1 MDVTKLRR
9 DASVI
14 HRSLTETE
22 TNALITRTGCSIL
35 IPTRF
40 AEHKLAVISNEIRI
54 VGVFAIVVGDV
65 YGVSSAAALMQ
76 LTPTSTTIIDCNG
89 DEYYEFAFAPGAQIT
104 PNLELIMDDPIAYM
118 LYDEIVAKGHIP
130 WFFNYEDLGK
140 LFVSA
145 AYHAGIVLGANN
157 VALEMIAAS
166 ISRDAK
172 DRTVYYRHTIKSI
185 GEQITRPP
193 VFIAFR
199 NVMYG
204 ATNTTA
210 KLMGAYFDDGLLSSL
225 VNPSETTEGVET
237 LLRL

>member
-1 MDVTKLRR
+1 MDVSKLRR
-9 DASVI
+9 NASVI
-14 HRSLTETE
+14 LDSLMETPKNE
-22 TNALITRTGCSIL
+22 LISKTGCRIL

-40 AEHKLAVISNEIRI
+40 AEHKLATISNEIRI
-54 VGVFAIVVGDV
+54 VGVFVMVIGDN
-65 YGVSSAAALMQ
+65 YGVSSAAAMMQ
-76 LTPTSTTIIDCNG
+76 ITPTSTTIIDING
-89 DEYYEFAFAPGAQIT
+89 DEYYDFTFAPGAQIT
-104 PNLELIMDDPIAYM
+104 PNLELVVDDPIAYM
-118 LYDEIVAKGHIP
+118 LYDEIIAKGHIP
-130 WFFNYEDLGK
+130 WFFNYEDVGK

-145 AYHAGIVLGANN
+145 PYHANIVLGGNN

-166 ISRDAK
+166 ISRDSK

-185 GEQITRPP
+185 DEQHTRPP
-193 VFIAFR
+193 TFIAFR
-199 NVMYG
+199 NVIYG